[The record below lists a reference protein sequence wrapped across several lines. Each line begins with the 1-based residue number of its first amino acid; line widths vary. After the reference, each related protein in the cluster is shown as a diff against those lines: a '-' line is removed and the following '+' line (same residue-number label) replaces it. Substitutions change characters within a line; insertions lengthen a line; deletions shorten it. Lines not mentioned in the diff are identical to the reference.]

1 MVIVYVIIVV
11 IVVIEKDNRAN
22 RDFKMA
28 KKTIKICRGDCN
40 RQMIVND
47 ARLIDDKRMPSD
59 RRLV

>member
-22 RDFKMA
+22 SDFKMA
-28 KKTIKICRGDCN
+28 KKTIKI

-47 ARLIDDKRMPSD
+47 ARLIDDKRMP
-59 RRLV
+59 